1 MQPLPRRGVGYPV
14 ALKAQASTLTHK
26 SDAGGVALG
35 VDGETA
41 LARAWERIKDNM
53 VRAGVATEGMLVEAM
68 APPGLEM
75 IVGARRDPDWGPV
88 LMVGLGGIWVEALH
102 DVRLLPAD
110 LPKARV
116 LEEIGRLKGAQLLRG
131 TRGHPPADI
140 EALADTVMRVGAS
153 IRARPEIME
162 IDINPVLVL
171 AAGTGV
177 IALDALIVS
186 KS

>member
-1 MQPLPRRGVGYPV
+1 
-14 ALKAQASTLTHK
+14 
-26 SDAGGVALG
+26 
-35 VDGETA
+35 
-41 LARAWERIKDNM
+41 
-53 VRAGVATEGMLVEAM
+53 
-68 APPGLEM
+68 
-75 IVGARRDPDWGPV
+75 
-88 LMVGLGGIWVEALH
+88 MVGLGGIWVEALH

-162 IDINPVLVL
+162 IDINPLVVR
-171 AAGTGV
+171 AAGAGV

-186 KS
+186 RS